1 MIKGYLYYHTHHALT
16 MSTSI
21 HHPTGITIEIVG
33 IEANSNGRSC
43 YQHDVCGTLVAED
56 VVLRLRKVQ
65 ILNCVGREETAI
77 AAYHVSD
84 GIDQC
89 RVGFLQRHFVAHAKT
104 FDGVLAQVTEVYSA
118 GSDSPIKRK
127 KWRHNMGC
135 CLAAVISDFPSA
147 AKCNTSKATTAFLAK
162 IAKGEDD
169 SAEEMAL
176 LTRLGGDEDIFVSYD
191 DDPPG
196 ATIDSSTMRTQQHE
210 NHDVQD
216 FTSTTTTGAPAPQQC
231 HTPPPAK
238 DANKSAT
245 KKRREIQETTPS
257 RHSNRIVEKVAL
269 AQKNAALQKNNNEP
283 IAASTRNLQSTSR
296 KKVVSGEKAGEQV
309 LDDPMSSPA
318 PAAAATATTT
328 ARKPP
333 VKRKKRF
340 GLPDK
345 NKKVPLEELEVRY
358 SKYGTKVYV
367 CFSDD
372 SEDEDYVAEDD
383 SF

>member
-1 MIKGYLYYHTHHALT
+1 
-16 MSTSI
+16 MSASI
-21 HHPTGITIEIVG
+21 HHPTGITVEIVG

-43 YQHDVCGTLVAED
+43 CQHDVCGTLVAED

-89 RVGFLQRHFVAHAKT
+89 LVGFLQRHFVAHAKT

-135 CLAAVISDFPSA
+135 CLAALISDFSSA
-147 AKCNTSKATTAFLAK
+147 AKCTTSKATTAFLAN
-162 IAKGEDD
+162 IAKGEED

-191 DDPPG
+191 DDPRG
-196 ATIDSSTMRTQQHE
+196 ANIDSSTTMRTQQQHE
-210 NHDVQD
+210 NHVQQD
-216 FTSTTTTGAPAPQQC
+216 FTNATTTDAPAPQQC

-238 DANKSAT
+238 DANAFA
-245 KKRREIQETTPS
+245 KKRREIKERNDLTPS

-269 AQKNAALQKNNNEP
+269 AQKNATLQKNNNDSV
-283 IAASTRNLQSTSR
+283 AASTDTTRNIQSTSR
-296 KKVVSGEKAGEQV
+296 KKVASGKRTGEEEQV
-309 LDDPMSSPA
+309 LGVRTSSPA
-318 PAAAATATTT
+318 PATTT
-328 ARKPP
+328 ARKLP

-345 NKKVPLEELEVRY
+345 KKVRLEDLEVRY
-358 SKYGTKVYV
+358 TKNGTKVYA

-372 SEDEDYVAEDD
+372 SDDEDYVAEDD
-383 SF
+383 SY